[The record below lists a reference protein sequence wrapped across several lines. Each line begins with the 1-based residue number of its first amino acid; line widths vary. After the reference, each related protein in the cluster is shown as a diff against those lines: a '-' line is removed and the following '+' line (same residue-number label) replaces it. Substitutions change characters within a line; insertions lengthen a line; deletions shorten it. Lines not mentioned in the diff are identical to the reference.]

1 MGTYILKRVL
11 AVIPVLVIISFL
23 TVALLRLVP
32 GDAAATLAGET
43 ATPQQI
49 VAIRHDLRLDRPIPV
64 QYALFMRD
72 LLHGNLGRSLKT
84 NRLVTDELRARF
96 PYTAQLALAAM
107 FISVILGVTI
117 GIISATRQNTI
128 LDNIVMVGVITGY
141 SIPSFWAGLLLILLF
156 GVKLH
161 ILPFL
166 GDESPKNLILPAVTL
181 GLQPAAVFARL
192 TRASMIEVIHL
203 DYVRTAWAKGLRER
217 TVIVRHALK
226 NALIP
231 VVTVIGLEVGGLLGG
246 AVITETIFNWPGI
259 GTMAVTAINSHD
271 YPIVQGVVLLATF
284 IFVAINLIVDLLYGF
299 LDPRIRYE

>member
-1 MGTYILKRVL
+1 MGAYILKRVL
-11 AVIPVLVIISFL
+11 AVIPVLIVITFL

-32 GDAAATLAGET
+32 GDAAAALAGET

-49 VAIRHDLRLDRPIPV
+49 AAIRHDLRLDRPIPV

-72 LLHGNLGRSLKT
+72 LAHGNLGRSLKT
-84 NRLVTDELRARF
+84 NRLVTDEVRARL
-96 PYTAQLALAAM
+96 PHTAKLAFAAM
-107 FISVILGVTI
+107 IFSIIVGVTI
-117 GIISATRQNTI
+117 GIISATRQNTL
-128 LDNIVMVGVITGY
+128 LDNFVMVGVITGY
-141 SIPSFWAGLLLILLF
+141 SIPSFWAGLLFILLF

-181 GLQPAAVFARL
+181 GLQPAAVLARL

-203 DYVRTAWAKGLRER
+203 DYVRTAWAKGLRGR
-217 TVIVRHALK
+217 SVIVRHALK

-284 IFVAINLIVDLLYGF
+284 IFVIINLIVDLLYGF